1 MQVTRYCQLFFT
13 GILASEWVKEKVRFV
28 CAGDL
33 VANARIGIAN
43 LIFFMVKCSNME
55 HVSFLSVSYQN
66 KKAKDFFVPCRPY
79 SDRTAPVRSVQAA
92 LHWPAR
98 ITPGLIMFTCALI

>member
-1 MQVTRYCQLFFT
+1 
-13 GILASEWVKEKVRFV
+13 
-28 CAGDL
+28 
-33 VANARIGIAN
+33 
-43 LIFFMVKCSNME
+43 ME
-55 HVSFLSVSYQN
+55 RKKLTCVSYQN

-98 ITPGLIMFTCALI
+98 ITPGLIMFTCALNLFEGERNAKSYSISSQISSGS

>member
-1 MQVTRYCQLFFT
+1 
-13 GILASEWVKEKVRFV
+13 
-28 CAGDL
+28 
-33 VANARIGIAN
+33 
-43 LIFFMVKCSNME
+43 ME
-55 HVSFLSVSYQN
+55 RKKLTCVSYQN

-98 ITPGLIMFTCALI
+98 ITPGSSCLHAHLFEGERNAKSYSISSQISSGS